1 MGPYIF
7 KRYIGWRGVNAEV
20 VLPGSGTTREV
31 FTDNIIPMH
40 PASQQVNL
48 KTLEEYVKSQSRGFE
63 ASEEGKEDS
72 SVDSGSS
79 ISDPPRVISPEAL
92 EVYLVILGV

>member
-20 VLPGSGTTREV
+20 VQPGSGTTREV
-31 FTDNIIPMH
+31 STGNIISMR

-48 KTLEEYVKSQSRGFE
+48 KTLEEYVKSQSRGFKT
-63 ASEEGKEDS
+63 SEEEADS
-72 SVDSGSS
+72 SMDSGSS
-79 ISDPPRVISPEAL
+79 ISDPPRVI
-92 EVYLVILGV
+92 

>member
-7 KRYIGWRGVNAEV
+7 KRYIGWKGVNAEV
-20 VLPGSGTTREV
+20 VQPGSGTTQEISAG
-31 FTDNIIPMH
+31 NIIPMH

-48 KTLEEYVKSQSRGFE
+48 KTLEEYVKSQSRGFKT
-63 ASEEGKEDS
+63 SEEGEADS

-79 ISDPPRVISPEAL
+79 TSNSPGVIQPEAL
-92 EVYLVILGV
+92 DVQLVISGV